1 MIINPNA
8 LPCRHI
14 SIRQANTTESI
25 QTVVA
30 QGREVITAAIA
41 TVDTQVVEV
50 EQRLRDVSMV
60 PAKEPNEAKEKEE
73 VIQQIDMERRP
84 LNEFKGLLTELH
96 SRLVITN
103 VSVRDNGSNLIVGR
117 INSESNVN
125 MRIDR
130 VAARLGGQ
138 AIVGDVKGLPLERFF
153 R

>member
-1 MIINPNA
+1 MIINSNA
-8 LPCRHI
+8 LPSRHI
-14 SIRQANTTESI
+14 SIRQANTTESL